1 MGDQRIQPLQRA
13 EIRKCDCCG
22 KGLMHDSSLNVYR
35 VRVESH
41 VLDVR
46 ALGRQM
52 GLEMVFGGGSSG
64 AVLADVMG
72 PERSY
77 SVPLVARDVVICFD
91 CALKFPAAA
100 LLGDG
105 DTPANAESEGG

>member
-41 VLDVR
+41 VLDVN
-46 ALGRQM
+46 ALRRQM
-52 GLEMVFGGGSSG
+52 GLEMVFGGGASG

-72 PERSY
+72 PDSNY
-77 SVPLVARDVVICFD
+77 SVPLAARDLVICFD
-91 CALKFPAAA
+91 CAIKQPALV

-105 DTPANAESEGG
+105 DTPADAESEGG

>member
-1 MGDQRIQPLQRA
+1 MAETKIKPLERG

-22 KGLMHDSSLNVYR
+22 KGLMHNSSLNVYR

-41 VLDVR
+41 VLDVNV
-46 ALGRQM
+46 LGRQM
-52 GLEMVFGGGSSG
+52 GLEMVFGGGSAG

-77 SVPLVARDVVICFD
+77 SVPLVARDLVICFD
-91 CALKFPAAA
+91 CAVKMPAAA
-100 LLGDG
+100 LLGDA
-105 DTPANAESEGG
+105 PPEGEQTDA